1 MDLARSL
8 AADRFLAPACMEK
21 KRRGKSHLTLVARIL
36 AGRASRLAWAMARD
50 LLKEH
55 RVNDQKLIGVHH
67 LRSEGRR
74 IPVLLFRNG
83 PSSVAGRCLIHPGD
97 TPIVDGP
104 SPEAVL
110 ALLAG
115 VIDDLLLA
123 RGASAA
129 PSV

>member
-1 MDLARSL
+1 
-8 AADRFLAPACMEK
+8 
-21 KRRGKSHLTLVARIL
+21 
-36 AGRASRLAWAMARD
+36 
-50 LLKEH
+50 
-55 RVNDQKLIGVHH
+55 
-67 LRSEGRR
+67 
-74 IPVLLFRNG
+74 
-83 PSSVAGRCLIHPGD
+83 VAGRCLIHPGD